1 MEQYY
6 GKPEELLSK
15 DLVSKYVD
23 FEGADVEI
31 AKVSSQI
38 IRDPDYA
45 QVNCKWKIDRQRR
58 IIRLNHISKIELYK
72 SKTPVER
79 FYDKYH
85 TRTPEEQD
93 ELKKVYDSLVLN
105 NSEVKNKTDQSSA
118 ATLSESIGFNFQYL
132 NVDDIGDAAVWD
144 YKANDLIVLVGEYQF
159 SLNVDLNKGNDY
171 DLEKA
176 RLLAKAIIEKAC
188 E

>member
-15 DLVSKYVD
+15 SLVGKYVD

-31 AKVSSQI
+31 AKISDQI
-38 IRDPDYA
+38 IKDKDYS
-45 QVNCKWKIDRQRR
+45 QVNCKWKIGRHRH
-58 IIRLNHISKIELYK
+58 IVRLREIKKIELYK

-85 TRTPEEQD
+85 TRTPKEQEEI
-93 ELKKVYDSLVLN
+93 KKLYDSLVV
-105 NSEVKNKTDQSSA
+105 NSVEVKNNSDQLSA
-118 ATLSESIGFNFQYL
+118 EKLGESIGFDFQYL
-132 NVDDIGDAAVWD
+132 NIDDIGDAAVWD
-144 YKANDLIVLVGEYQF
+144 YKVNDLIVLVGEYQF
-159 SLNVDLNKGNDY
+159 SLNVDLNRGNDY

-176 RLLAKAIIEKAC
+176 KLLAAAIIEKAC